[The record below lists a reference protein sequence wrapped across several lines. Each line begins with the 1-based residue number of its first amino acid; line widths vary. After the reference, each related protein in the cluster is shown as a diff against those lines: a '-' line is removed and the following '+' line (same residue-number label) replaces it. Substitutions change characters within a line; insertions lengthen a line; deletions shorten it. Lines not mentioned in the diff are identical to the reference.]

1 MTGIGYKQNTSL
13 TSRPTSMI
21 SVDSVDSE
29 VFTVQPGNEDETPM
43 AGNDQEQETP
53 MVEHAPTGSFEDGAN
68 DQVFQDAIEHGGD
81 LASASVALQVGT
93 DRIMKYCSLIG

>member
-1 MTGIGYKQNTSL
+1 
-13 TSRPTSMI
+13 MI

-29 VFTVQPGNEDETPM
+29 VFTVQPGNEEGGEFTRGNEDETPM